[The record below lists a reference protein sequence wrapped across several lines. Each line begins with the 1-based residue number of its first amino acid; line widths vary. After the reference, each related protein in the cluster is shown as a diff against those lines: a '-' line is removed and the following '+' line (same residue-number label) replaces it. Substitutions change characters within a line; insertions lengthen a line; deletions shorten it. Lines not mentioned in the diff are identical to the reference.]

1 MHAGDY
7 DQREEKDAVAAV
19 KRRGPEQECASSEK
33 NKARDETRLV
43 SRAAHEE
50 RGGHGQQ
57 EISQVKSGLHQAGLK
72 ARDGKRLHEMA
83 DQDVVEIVRNAPEKK
98 QDGDKN
104 ERNEMSGRKQSR
116 SRAVVRLEGG
126 VPLLCEQRHRFFGFR
141 IHLSGSRVQVGV
153 QPAYGLLGA
162 ELPPEF
168 ARHPYRIAML
178 KLHGS
183 ANC

>member
-50 RGGHGQQ
+50 RRGHGQQ

-83 DQDVVEIVRNAPEKK
+83 DQDIIQNVRNAPEKK
-98 QDGDKN
+98 QHRNEN

-116 SRAVVRLEGG
+116 CRAAVRPEGS
-126 VPLLCEQRHRFFGFR
+126 VPL
-141 IHLSGSRVQVGV
+141 
-153 QPAYGLLGA
+153 P
-162 ELPPEF
+162 
-168 ARHPYRIAML
+168 
-178 KLHGS
+178 
-183 ANC
+183 